1 MLKYGGKEQA
11 LKWFVQNS
19 QCVRKSQHNKM
30 TGKEITGGF
39 KGVIF
44 GWCDHGQFSPFLFPT
59 YLYFFERQ

>member
-11 LKWFVQNS
+11 SKWFVQNTKNPHTLEEN
-19 QCVRKSQHNKM
+19 QQNDRK
-30 TGKEITGGF
+30 TPGGF

>member
-11 LKWFVQNS
+11 SKWFAQNS

-30 TGKEITGGF
+30 TERETTEEF
-39 KGVIF
+39 KVVIS
-44 GWCDHGQFSPFLFPT
+44 GWCDHGQFSPFLFPA